1 MSDYLSHL
9 VGRQLSPEAGVLP
22 RIASM
27 FAPGDL
33 VPELGAA
40 LVEGIEEHEAPGVA
54 PRRAVRAAPW
64 NTVSRALSSPEAE
77 RPPVASLSLG
87 GERGARASEPA
98 SGRTASEAF
107 SPSPVVVR
115 GLTFEVPVAP
125 DREPSGSAPV
135 RPPLPSGE
143 EQGEVA
149 PAPLPSTSAAGPREG
164 RGLSD
169 VRPEP
174 EPLAVRPMP
183 REAVSPRRIGNALR
197 ADEVPDEHGTSSGRQ
212 AFTGPSSRSIPAPSS
227 PFSDASTAAARGA
240 GTRGPEPA
248 LTGRGEVALTGRG
261 EVALTGRGEVALT
274 GRAPA
279 ITPGEGRASEPVSSR
294 GGVRARGAD
303 SPERGAESPGAAR
316 VPAFPVQAERGGS
329 APGVLAP
336 ESAPA
341 PVVQVTI
348 GRIEVRAVTPPAPAR
363 QAPARTSPS
372 LSLDEYLR
380 RRNGGGR

>member
-33 VPELGAA
+33 VPELGAT

-54 PRRAVRAAPW
+54 PRRAARAAPW

-77 RPPVASLSLG
+77 RPPVAALSLG
-87 GERGARASEPA
+87 GERGARASEPGP
-98 SGRTASEAF
+98 GRTASEAF
-107 SPSPVVVR
+107 SPPPVVR

-125 DREPSGSAPV
+125 DRAPGSSAPV

-143 EQGEVA
+143 EQGEVT
-149 PAPLPSTSAAGPREG
+149 PAPLPSASAAGPREG

-169 VRPEP
+169 VWPEP
-174 EPLAVRPMP
+174 EPLAVRSMS

-212 AFTGPSSRSIPAPSS
+212 ASTGPSSRPIPAPSS
-227 PFSDASTAAARGA
+227 PFSDESTAAARGA
-240 GTRGPEPA
+240 GTRGPAPA
-248 LTGRGEVALTGRG
+248 LM
-261 EVALTGRGEVALT
+261 

-303 SPERGAESPGAAR
+303 SPERGGESPGAAR

-329 APGVLAP
+329 APGVPAP

>member
-9 VGRQLSPEAGVLP
+9 VGRQISPEAGVQP

-40 LVEGIEEHEAPGVA
+40 LVEGIEEHEEPGVA

-64 NTVSRALSSPEAE
+64 ETVSRALISPEAE
-77 RPPVASLSLG
+77 RPPVASLG
-87 GERGARASEPA
+87 RERGARALEPGP
-98 SGRTASEAF
+98 GRTASEAF
-107 SPSPVVVR
+107 SPPPVVAR

-125 DREPSGSAPV
+125 ERAPGSSAPV
-135 RPPLPSGE
+135 RPSLSSGE

-149 PAPLPSTSAAGPREG
+149 PAPLPSASAEGPPEG
-164 RGLSD
+164 RGLGD

-174 EPLAVRPMP
+174 EPLEVRSMP

-197 ADEVPDEHGTSSGRQ
+197 ADEVPAEHGTSTGRR
-212 AFTGPSSRSIPAPSS
+212 ASTEPSSRPIRAPSS
-227 PFSDASTAAARGA
+227 PFSEESTAAVRGA
-240 GTRGPEPA
+240 GTRGPDP
-248 LTGRGEVALTGRG
+248 
-261 EVALTGRGEVALT
+261 ALTGRGEVALT

-303 SPERGAESPGAAR
+303 SPESGAESPGAAR
-316 VPAFPVQAERGGS
+316 VPSFPVPAERGGS
-329 APGVLAP
+329 APGVPAP